1 MVTCV
6 GRHSSGW
13 NEGKEL
19 DTKSKTPLE
28 EKLFNLSKTFTFIG
42 IIAAIAILALTMIM
56 LALGG
61 LFADGEK
68 KGAMILKKLI
78 ENCTLA
84 LIVIIVSIPE
94 GLPMTVTISL
104 SYSVIE
110 MFKKDKILVRDL
122 NAPERMGEVT
132 EILTGKTGT
141 MTTEDMEVVSCFA
154 QYIHLKM
161 FRKNTLLNCA
171 YGDSTVELLKESILF
186 NTEAHI
192 EMTENAFYIPVGNG
206 TEVSLIKWLQGAEIP
221 VHKIMLQREGKIRAW
236 IPFDNDHKNSIIAV
250 AHPSMEDTVRVY
262 IKGAPENIIENCA
275 AYIDSAENKK
285 QFDQ

>member
-94 GLPMTVTISL
+94 GLPTTVSISL

-141 MTTEDMEVVSCFA
+141 MTTEDMEVVSSFA

-221 VHKIMLQREGKIRAW
+221 VHKIML
-236 IPFDNDHKNSIIAV
+236 
-250 AHPSMEDTVRVY
+250 
-262 IKGAPENIIENCA
+262 
-275 AYIDSAENKK
+275 
-285 QFDQ
+285 